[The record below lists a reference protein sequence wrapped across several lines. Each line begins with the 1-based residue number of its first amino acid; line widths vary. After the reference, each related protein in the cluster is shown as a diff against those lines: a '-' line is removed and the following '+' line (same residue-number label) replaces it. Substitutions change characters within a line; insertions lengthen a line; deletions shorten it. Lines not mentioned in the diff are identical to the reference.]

1 MPGPFK
7 VIALCGSARFRETFR
22 QVQQKLTLAGNIVL
36 CPVFFDDVQPDA
48 AMKNMLDQQHR
59 QRIDMADE
67 VLVINVDDYIGQS
80 TGAEIDYAVR
90 PGTPVRY
97 LT

>member
-36 CPVFFDDVQPDA
+36 CPVFFDDFQPDA
-48 AMKNMLDQQHR
+48 GTKEMLDQLHR

-67 VLVINVDDYIGQS
+67 VMIINMDGYIGQS
-80 TGAEIDYAVR
+80 TRSEIDYAIR
-90 PGTPVRY
+90 TGKPVHY